1 MVTVSGVEPGS
12 LAEQAGFLPGDI
24 LLSVNGNNIAD
35 VLDYRYYITEPSL
48 SLLVHRGPELFTFTI
63 EKEEYEDIG
72 LAFETYLMDKK
83 HACRNGCI
91 FCFIDQNP
99 RGMRPTIYFKDDDS
113 RLSFLLGNY
122 VTLTNLK
129 DADIDRIIKM
139 RLSPINIS
147 VHTTDPALRCQMMK
161 NKHAGSS
168 LAYLQKLADAG
179 IGINAQIV
187 LCRGVNDGAALDKT
201 LSDLAAYGEAMQSVA
216 VVPAGLTK
224 HREGLYPLTPFSA
237 KEAADV
243 ISQVEAF
250 GRQMKKSRGTRLVFC
265 SDEFYL
271 TAGLPL
277 PEEEFY
283 EGYPQLENGV
293 GMITSLRTEFFDA
306 LPYLAKDY
314 DLERPIHAS
323 IATGKAAYPLISELV
338 EALKSRCPHLDCPVY
353 AIENHFFGETITVA
367 GLVCGCDLKE
377 QLAGKELGDF
387 LLIPSVM
394 LRDEGDRFLDDVTCD
409 ELSQALGVP
418 VVPSHTDGE
427 DLIRDLLT
435 PHTLKPGADA

>member
-1 MVTVSGVEPGS
+1 M
-12 LAEQAGFLPGDI
+12 
-24 LLSVNGNNIAD
+24 
-35 VLDYRYYITEPSL
+35 LDYRYYITEPSL

-72 LAFETYLMDKK
+72 LSFETYLMDQK

-168 LAYLQKLADAG
+168 LAYLKRLADAG
-179 IGINAQIV
+179 IAINAQIV
-187 LCRGVNDGAALDKT
+187 LCRGVNDGKALDKT
-201 LSDLAAYGEAMQSVA
+201 LADLAAYGEAMQSVA

-237 KEAADV
+237 SEAADV
-243 ISQVEAF
+243 IAQVEAF
-250 GRQMKKSRGTRLVFC
+250 GKQMKQSRGTRLAFC

-277 PEEEFY
+277 PDEDFY

-306 LPYLAKDY
+306 LPSLLKDY

-338 EALKSRCPHLDCPVY
+338 EVLKRRCPHLDCPVY

-377 QLAGKELGDF
+377 QLAGKKLGDF

-409 ELSQALGVP
+409 ELSQTLGVP
-418 VVPSHTDGE
+418 IIPSRTDGA
-427 DLIRDLLT
+427 DFIRDLLT
-435 PHTLKPGADA
+435 PHTPKAGANA

>member
-1 MVTVSGVEPGS
+1 MVTVSGVEPNS

-24 LLSVNGNNIAD
+24 LLSVNGNDIAD

-72 LAFETYLMDKK
+72 LAFETYLMDQK

-168 LAYLQKLADAG
+168 LAYLKRLADAG
-179 IGINAQIV
+179 IAINAQIV
-187 LCRGVNDGAALDKT
+187 LCRGVNDGKALDKT
-201 LSDLAAYGEAMQSVA
+201 LADLAAYGEAMQSVA

-237 KEAADV
+237 SEAADV
-243 ISQVEAF
+243 IAQVEAF
-250 GRQMKKSRGTRLVFC
+250 GKQMKQSRGTR
-265 SDEFYL
+265 
-271 TAGLPL
+271 
-277 PEEEFY
+277 
-283 EGYPQLENGV
+283 
-293 GMITSLRTEFFDA
+293 
-306 LPYLAKDY
+306 
-314 DLERPIHAS
+314 
-323 IATGKAAYPLISELV
+323 
-338 EALKSRCPHLDCPVY
+338 
-353 AIENHFFGETITVA
+353 
-367 GLVCGCDLKE
+367 
-377 QLAGKELGDF
+377 
-387 LLIPSVM
+387 
-394 LRDEGDRFLDDVTCD
+394 
-409 ELSQALGVP
+409 
-418 VVPSHTDGE
+418 
-427 DLIRDLLT
+427 
-435 PHTLKPGADA
+435 